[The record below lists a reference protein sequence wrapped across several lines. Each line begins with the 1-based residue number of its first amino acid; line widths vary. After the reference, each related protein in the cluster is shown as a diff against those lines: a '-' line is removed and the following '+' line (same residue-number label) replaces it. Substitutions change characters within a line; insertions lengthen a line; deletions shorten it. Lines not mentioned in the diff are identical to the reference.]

1 MQIYAFSVR
10 QDNFIHYLCEKIGVM
25 ESLVCT
31 LVLVGVAV
39 LLLGVKVF
47 FVKGGRF
54 PNIHIGGNKAMRQ
67 RGISCATSQDRE
79 AQQTTADT
87 HHKA

>member
-1 MQIYAFSVR
+1 MHLTLVNRILFLIFAKKLRNVE
-10 QDNFIHYLCEKIGVM
+10 L
-25 ESLVCT
+25 LVCT
-31 LVLVGVAV
+31 LLLVGVAV

-54 PNIHIGGNKAMRQ
+54 PNIHIGGNKAMRR

-79 AQQTTADT
+79 AQQQAA
-87 HHKA
+87 KSSSEA